1 MFFKIGNTRGKE
13 NLIPSVPQLSH
24 IMDHLEFLAIAGS
37 ACLQAVGG
45 RGVKSVGWAC
55 HLTAPPCCHKIF
67 KVRIYSDFTCIPGEK
82 LVMGYSFTQQWKKTV
97 THWYPFSRE
106 IFTFVELPRDI

>member
-1 MFFKIGNTRGKE
+1 MFFKIGNARGKE

-24 IMDHLEFLAIAGS
+24 YMDHLEFLAISGS

-55 HLTAPPCCHKIF
+55 HLTALPCCYKISE
-67 KVRIYSDFTCIPGEK
+67 VRIYSDFTCIPVEVSHGLFSYTE
-82 LVMGYSFTQQWKKTV
+82 VEENAYSL
-97 THWYPFSRE
+97 YLFSSE
-106 IFTFVELPRDI
+106 IFIFAELLGMF

>member
-1 MFFKIGNTRGKE
+1 MFFKIGMAHGKE

-24 IMDHLEFLAIAGS
+24 YMNHLEFLAISGS

-55 HLTAPPCCHKIF
+55 QLTALPCCYCISE
-67 KVRIYSDFTCIPGEK
+67 VQIYSDFTCIPGEK
-82 LVMGYSFTQQWKKTV
+82 LVTGYSFYTALDENT
-97 THWYPFSRE
+97 YSFYLFS
-106 IFTFVELPRDI
+106 